1 MSQGVFQPIGQKR
14 LTNIAVVRMKKFGKR
29 FEIACY
35 KNKVINWRNGVE
47 KDLDEVLQTSAV
59 FANVSKGVL
68 AKRED
73 LLEAFGTD
81 DTQTICLLILAEGE
95 VQISDKERK
104 VELDTLFR
112 DVASVLSEKC
122 INPESSRP
130 YTISMLERALKD
142 SHFSVDPKRPA
153 KAQAMEALPLL
164 KARFPIER
172 ARMRLRLAVPLR
184 CKDEMLELLGRQGGA
199 VEEQDLL
206 GDLFSVVCLVEPG
219 TFRSVHTFIQTSS
232 EGAGRLEVLSLAATG
247 EAEAD
252 VGAAAVGL
260 EGLGLAAGSTQAQQQ
275 QQQAQAQVQQ
285 QQQRQRPAA
294 AASSSGFVAAGA
306 TAAPVQRQ
314 AGRPGAAAAGST
326 VVYPRGPVGGLPE
339 EHASR
344 RERFA
349 ELDELQ
355 PGWSVELRSRGEGA
369 TIDAVFFSP
378 AGDCVGAYANA
389 RRMALRTSKAAA
401 GGA

>member
-1 MSQGVFQPIGQKR
+1 VTAAAVCRSVCSA
-14 LTNIAVVRMKKFGKR
+14 LTFNF
-29 FEIACY
+29 
-35 KNKVINWRNGVE
+35 N
-47 KDLDEVLQTSAV
+47 S
-59 FANVSKGVL
+59 
-68 AKRED
+68 
-73 LLEAFGTD
+73 LL
-81 DTQTICLLILAEGE
+81 
-95 VQISDKERK
+95 
-104 VELDTLFR
+104 
-112 DVASVLSEKC
+112 
-122 INPESSRP
+122 
-130 YTISMLERALKD
+130 
-142 SHFSVDPKRPA
+142 PA
-153 KAQAMEALPLL
+153 AAA
-164 KARFPIER
+164 A
-172 ARMRLRLAVPLR
+172 
-184 CKDEMLELLGRQGGA
+184 
-199 VEEQDLL
+199 

-252 VGAAAVGL
+252 VGAAAAGL

-294 AASSSGFVAAGA
+294 AASSSGFVAAGV